1 MNTNADKLSVIK
13 HKCEK
18 DHLFFV
24 RYFFKQRMGDKFVTN
39 WHHHYI
45 AYEIDRLI
53 KRAQEGKP
61 TQNIIFNLP
70 PGGSKTE
77 MAMNI
82 IPRGLALNP
91 RSRFLYLSFS
101 DTLVTDVSST
111 ARTIVKSKPYQQL
124 WPVAIS
130 SDTDAKGSWKTDIEG
145 FEGGH
150 IYAASMG
157 GQVTGR
163 RAGRLTNDFN
173 GLIVLDD
180 PLKPED
186 AFSDTKRKAANRKL
200 INTVKSRKAKSDT
213 PIILIMQRLHSDDP
227 TQFILDGNMGGEWR
241 HIEIPA
247 LIDDDFIATLPG
259 PIAKLVPTG
268 ERDSK
273 GRQSYWPAKES
284 LQSMLELESGG
295 NDKDGQKV
303 SRYTFNSQYMQKPT
317 KLGGGLISADNF
329 GRYSEL
335 PKLKW
340 LAIFAD
346 TAQKIKEHND
356 YSVFMCAGEDYSGN
370 LVVVDLLRG
379 KWEAP
384 DLEKKAEAFINKH
397 NDNPDMPKLRYVAI
411 EDKASG
417 TGLIQGLRRKTKVSV
432 KAIQRNTDK
441 LTRFMDAHPYIEDG
455 IVYLPLNAH
464 WVGDFIDEAEEF
476 AADMS
481 HAHDDQID
489 VLVDLINI
497 GRQRQQSYAW
507 AGKRTY

>member
-1 MNTNADKLSVIK
+1 MNTDANNTGDKLSVIK

-24 RYFFKQRMGDKFVTN
+24 RYFFKKRMGDKFHTN
-39 WHHHYI
+39 WHHHLI

-53 KRAQEGKP
+53 KRAQEGKE
-61 TQNIIFNLP
+61 TENIIFNLP

-101 DTLVTDVSST
+101 DSLVADVSST
-111 ARTIVKSKPYQQL
+111 ARTIVKSKYYQDL
-124 WPVAIS
+124 WKIGIS
-130 SDTDAKGSWKTDIEG
+130 SDTDAKSSWKTDIEG

-163 RAGRLTNDFN
+163 RAGRLTDDFN
-173 GLIVLDD
+173 GLIVIDD

-186 AFSDTKRKAANRKL
+186 AFSDTKRKAVNRKL
-200 INTVKSRKAKSDT
+200 VNTVKSRKAKSDT

-227 TQFILDGNMGGEWR
+227 TKFILDGNLGGKWR
-241 HIEIPA
+241 HINIPA
-247 LIDDDFIATLPG
+247 LIDDEFIKSLP
-259 PIAKLVPTG
+259 PKIAELVPRDA
-268 ERDSK
+268 ERDDK
-273 GRQSYWPAKES
+273 GRQSYWAVKES
-284 LQSMLELESGG
+284 LLSLLELEKGG
-295 NDKDGQKV
+295 SDKDGQTV
-303 SRYTFNSQYMQKPT
+303 SRYTFNSQYMQKPS
-317 KLGGGLISADNF
+317 KLGGGLIKSAYF
-329 GRYSEL
+329 GRYTVL

-346 TAQKIKEHND
+346 TAQKTKEHND
-356 YSVFMCAGEDYSGN
+356 FSVLMCAGEDYSGS

-384 DLEKKAEAFINKH
+384 ELLTKAEAFIKKH
-397 NDNPDMPKLRYVAI
+397 NDNANTPRLRYVAI

-417 TGLIQGLRRKTKVSV
+417 TGLIQNLKKTSRISI
-432 KAIQRNTDK
+432 KAVQRNTDK
-441 LTRFMDAHPYIEDG
+441 LTRFMDAHLYIEDG
-455 IVYLPLNAH
+455 IVYLPLNAS
-464 WVGDFIDEAEEF
+464 WVGEFIDECEAF
-476 AADMS
+476 SADMS
-481 HAHDDQID
+481 HDHDDQVDTLID
-489 VLVDLINI
+489 LVNI
-497 GRQRQQSYAW
+497 GRQAFSYDFV
-507 AGKRTY
+507 

>member
-1 MNTNADKLSVIK
+1 MNTNELRVIK
-13 HKCEK
+13 HLCETE
-18 DHLFFV
+18 HLAFV
-24 RYFFKQRMGDKFVTN
+24 RYFFKQRMGDKFLTN
-39 WHHHYI
+39 WHHHLI

-53 KRAQEGKP
+53 QRAQDGKE
-61 TQNIIFNLP
+61 TENIIFNLP

-101 DTLVTDVSST
+101 DSLVTDVSST
-111 ARTIVKSKPYQQL
+111 ARTIVKSKPYQEL

-163 RAGRLTNDFN
+163 RAGRMSKDFN

-200 INTVKSRKAKSDT
+200 LNTVKSRKAKSDT

-227 TQFILDGNMGGEWR
+227 TQFILDGNMGGKWR

-247 LIDDDFIATLPG
+247 LIDDAFIETLP
-259 PIAKLVPTG
+259 PSIAKLVPLDA
-268 ERDSK
+268 ERDDK
-273 GRQSYWPAKES
+273 GRQSYWPSKES
-284 LQSMLELESGG
+284 LLSLLELEQGG
-295 NDKDGQKV
+295 SDKDGQKV
-303 SRYTFNSQYMQKPT
+303 SRYTFHSQYMQAPT
-317 KLGGGLISADNF
+317 KLGGGLIKASYF
-329 GRYSEL
+329 GRYTTL
-335 PKLKW
+335 PRLKW

-346 TAQKIKEHND
+346 TAQKTKEVND
-356 YSVFMCAGEDYSGN
+356 YSVFMAAGEDHDGN
-370 LVVVDLLRG
+370 LVIVDVLRG

-384 DLEKKAEAFINKH
+384 DLERQAEAFINKH
-397 NDNPDMPKLRYVAI
+397 NDSPNTPRLRYVAI

-417 TGLIQGLRRKTKVSV
+417 TGLIQGLKRKTKVSI
-432 KAIQRNTDK
+432 KAVQRNTDK

-455 IVYLPLNAH
+455 IVYLPLNAQ
-464 WVGDFIDEAEEF
+464 WVGDFIDEAEAF
-476 AADMS
+476 SADMS
-481 HAHDDQID
+481 HDHDDQID
-489 VLVDLINI
+489 PLIDLINI
-497 GRQRQQSYAW
+497 GRQKPQKYAT
-507 AGKRTY
+507 AGKRYY

>member
-1 MNTNADKLSVIK
+1 MNTNELRVIK
-13 HKCEK
+13 HLCETE
-18 DHLFFV
+18 HLAFV

-39 WHHHYI
+39 WHHHLI

-53 KRAQEGKP
+53 QRAQDGKP

-101 DTLVTDVSST
+101 DSLVTDVSST
-111 ARTIVKSKPYQQL
+111 ARTIVKSRQYQEL

-163 RAGRLTNDFN
+163 RAGRMSKDFN

-186 AFSDTKRKAANRKL
+186 AFSDTKRTAANRKL
-200 INTVKSRKAKSDT
+200 LNTVKSRKAKSDT

-227 TQFILDGNMGGEWR
+227 TQFILDGNMGGKWR
-241 HIEIPA
+241 HVNIPA
-247 LIDDDFIATLPG
+247 LIDDAFIKTLP
-259 PIAKLVPTG
+259 PSIAKLVPTDV
-268 ERDSK
+268 ERDDK
-273 GRQSYWPAKES
+273 GRQSYWPSKES
-284 LQSMLELESGG
+284 LLSLLELEKGG

-303 SRYTFNSQYMQKPT
+303 SRYTFHSQYMQAPT
-317 KLGGGLISADNF
+317 KLGGGLIKSDYF
-329 GRYSEL
+329 GRYNSL
-335 PKLKW
+335 PPLKW

-346 TAQKIKEHND
+346 TAQKTKEHND
-356 YSVFMCAGEDYSGN
+356 YSVFMAAGEGMDGN
-370 LVVVDLLRG
+370 LYIVDVLRG

-384 DLEKKAEAFINKH
+384 DLLVKAKLFITKH
-397 NDNPDMPKLRYVAI
+397 NDNADTPRLRYVAI
-411 EDKASG
+411 EDKSSG
-417 TGLIQGLRRKTKVSV
+417 TGLIQSLKRDNGVV
-432 KAIQRNTDK
+432 IKAVQRNTDK
-441 LTRFMDAHPYIEDG
+441 LTRFMDAHPIIEDG
-455 IVYLPLNAH
+455 RVFIPSQSL
-464 WVGDFIDEAEEF
+464 WVNDFISEAEAF
-476 AADMS
+476 SADMS
-481 HAHDDQID
+481 HDHDDQID
-489 VLVDLINI
+489 PLIDFINI
-497 GRQRQQSYAW
+497 GSKPQQKYAT
-507 AGKRTY
+507 AGKRYY